1 MNRALN
7 IFFVL
12 MVWGLVACNKDEVI
26 TTVPTPEIV
35 VEGSGVY
42 TTKVGRAILL
52 EPRVENAEG
61 AIFGWYE
68 KGIKVGDEASYEFV
82 SDAANTY
89 YLTLRVENKS
99 GRAEADFRIEVYD
112 LIPPKIAFQAKNGV
126 LEVLANTPTEITPQ
140 VVGGEGASYSWQ
152 LDGEPCGSEPTCTL
166 NLAREGDYT
175 LSLKVEN
182 EDGRAEKS
190 VTLRV
195 VEHASCGVVFPMA
208 TGLKSAE
215 SGVAIYNIS
224 LGRSIALT
232 PYVEGFSA
240 PKYRWRIEGE
250 ERAAEQF
257 FSFTPTAEGEY
268 EIEVEVY
275 AQTHAASASVIVK
288 CCATEGTFRRAA
300 TAESSKRWNKVFEY
314 IPAPGQF
321 IGEDKAGFN
330 GSELSAEA
338 AATYAE
344 RRLSEGKFL
353 SLGAWGGYVVVGFDH
368 SIDNGEGYDLTIYG
382 NMYTT
387 SSEAGIVWVMQDSNG
402 NGRPDDV
409 WYELRGS
416 EWGKESHSTLYAVT
430 YFRPASEKMPVLWRD
445 NHGASGEVPYMAA
458 HPSASYF
465 PRWIDGDHYTLYGSR
480 LKQNSSVLPSGV
492 VSHDPYAWG
501 YADNLGEDSEGG
513 NADETTED
521 TAVGCGFDIA
531 NAVAADG
538 TAAELQYID
547 FVKVQS
553 AINGFDRSMGELST
567 EVLGV
572 EER

>member
-1 MNRALN
+1 MKR
-7 IFFVL
+7 L
-12 MVWGLVACNKDEVI
+12 MHILTILFLTLIASCNKDEVI
-26 TTVPTPEIV
+26 TTTPAPEII

-42 TTKVGRAILL
+42 TTKIGRAILL

-68 KGIKVGDEASYEFV
+68 KGIKVGGEPSYNFV
-82 SDAANTY
+82 KEVADSY
-89 YLTLRVENKS
+89 YLTLRVENKT
-99 GRAEADFRIEVYD
+99 GVAEADFRIEVYD
-112 LIPPKIAFQAKNGV
+112 LTPPKIAFAAKNGV
-126 LEVLANTPTEITPQ
+126 IEIKVGVPTEIIPQ
-140 VVGGEGASYSWQ
+140 VSGSEGASYRWL
-152 LDGEPCGSEPTCTL
+152 LDGEACGSEPTCTL

-182 EDGRAEKS
+182 EDGEAEKS
-190 VTLRV
+190 IIVRAVKQLS
-195 VEHASCGVVFPMA
+195 ASVVFPSVEDA
-208 TGLKSAE
+208 S
-215 SGVAIYNIS
+215 SGENEAPMRSIS
-224 LGRSIALT
+224 LGQGVVLAPII
-232 PYVEGFSA
+232 EGFSA
-240 PKYRWRIEGE
+240 PKYRWKIGGE
-250 ERAAEQF
+250 EHAAEQF

-275 AQTHAASASVIVK
+275 DQTLAASASVIVK
-288 CCATEGTFRRAA
+288 CCAPEGTFRRAA
-300 TAESSKRWNKVFEY
+300 TDTSSKKWSKIFEY
-314 IPAPGQF
+314 TPAPGQF
-321 IGEDKAGFN
+321 IGESQSGFD
-330 GSELSAEA
+330 SSVQSAEA

-344 RRLSEGKFL
+344 RRLAEGKFL
-353 SLGAWGGYVVVGFDH
+353 SLGAWGGYVVMGFDH
-368 SIDNGEGYDLTIYG
+368 SIENSEGNDLTIYG

-402 NGRPDDV
+402 NGRPDDM

-430 YFRPASEKMPVLWRD
+430 YFRAAGEQMPIRWRD
-445 NHGASGEVPYMAA
+445 NRGDEGEVPFMTA
-458 HPSASYF
+458 HAEATYF
-465 PRWIDGDHYTLYGSR
+465 PEWIDGDHYTLYGSR

-492 VSHDPYAWG
+492 VSHNPYAWG

-538 TAAELQYID
+538 SAVELQYID